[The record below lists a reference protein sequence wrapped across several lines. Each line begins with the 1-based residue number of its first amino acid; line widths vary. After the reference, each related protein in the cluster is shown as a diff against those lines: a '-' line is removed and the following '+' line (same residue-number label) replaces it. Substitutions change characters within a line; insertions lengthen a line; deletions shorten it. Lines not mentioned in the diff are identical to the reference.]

1 MSRFNNHKLE
11 TLVINNFNN
20 IRLRLLFIPFLLLFV
35 IVLLLLQKGAFSIEG
50 YVEIQ
55 KDLFFY
61 LNSKLS
67 ENPSLQFNLTQLG
80 NPLIILP
87 FLTVFIVYAP
97 KLWSALFTTIIISA
111 VISFLLKEIFDVPR
125 PAEIIDNEFF
135 VIIGRVHTGFSSLP
149 SGHSITTFSVIT
161 LLLFAFMPK
170 ESKSKILWT
179 FFILVVGLFIAFSRV
194 GVGAHFPV
202 DVVIGSTIGYI
213 CGLTGI
219 VVSNKVS
226 WWDFIK
232 NKKYYTVI
240 IFFLII
246 WALALIKDIY
256 DKNLLVVYISL
267 FSIFTTLYLMIKI
280 HVQKHH

>member
-1 MSRFNNHKLE
+1 LS
-11 TLVINNFNN
+11 I
-20 IRLRLLFIPFLLLFV
+20 
-35 IVLLLLQKGAFSIEG
+35 IVLVLLQQGAFSVEG
-50 YVEIQ
+50 YIEIQ

-67 ENPSLQFNLTQLG
+67 ELSSLQFNLTQLG

-97 KLWSALFTTIIISA
+97 KLWGALFTTTIISA
-111 VISFLLKEIFDVPR
+111 VISFLLKEIFDIPR
-125 PAEIIDNEFF
+125 PAEILDNEFF

-149 SGHSITTFSVIT
+149 SGHSITTFTVIA

-170 ESKSKILWT
+170 ELKSKILWT
-179 FFILVVGLFIAFSRV
+179 VFILVVGLFIAFSRV

-213 CGLTGI
+213 CALTGI

-226 WWDFIK
+226 WWNWIK
-232 NKKYYTVI
+232 NKKYYTGI

-246 WALALIKDIY
+246 WALALIKEIY

-280 HVQKHH
+280 HVQKQH